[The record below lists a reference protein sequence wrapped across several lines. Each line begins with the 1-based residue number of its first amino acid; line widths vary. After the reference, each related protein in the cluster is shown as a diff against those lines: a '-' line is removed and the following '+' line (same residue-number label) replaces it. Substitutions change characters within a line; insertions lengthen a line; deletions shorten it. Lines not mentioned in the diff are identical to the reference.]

1 MDGAAK
7 LDNEFFS
14 RIRLQLFLFDNGV
27 TTLAR
32 NNWLRVHHWPQ
43 ALTNKK
49 HFSYTLASL
58 YCTVLSYSITI
69 CWSLISIWFKLTV
82 SSVCITGFYLG
93 QMERR
98 SVIISII
105 DIVFCMS
112 NLAYI
117 CDWAYF
123 FVCVLQRALFRV
135 YGPLSE

>member
-1 MDGAAK
+1 MG
-7 LDNEFFS
+7 LQSWTMNFFHVYV
-14 RIRLQLFLFDNGV
+14 RLQLFLFDNGV

-43 ALTNKK
+43 ALKNK

-58 YCTVLSYSITI
+58 YSIIVLYSITI

-105 DIVFCMS
+105 DIVF
-112 NLAYI
+112 
-117 CDWAYF
+117 WAQF